1 MNTVVDQKLSS
12 LSFSEKIP
20 FECVTFVAGKKPKL
34 KNTRFCWDRIAMVT
48 PKIFLKTS
56 NATLRTQNDWT
67 CQSECWHVFYLRSWL
82 DNFCIIFKYLLTE
95 SCDSLLSWPC
105 VNFGRL
111 SHQKIINKNAFC
123 LYNVVFDKHFCDSKL
138 PLVPSMRSAND
149 SMQSLIKNYELN
161 YIFLNFFFEKST
173 NK

>member
-1 MNTVVDQKLSS
+1 M
-12 LSFSEKIP
+12 
-20 FECVTFVAGKKPKL
+20 
-34 KNTRFCWDRIAMVT
+34 
-48 PKIFLKTS
+48 
-56 NATLRTQNDWT
+56 
-67 CQSECWHVFYLRSWL
+67 FYLRSWL

-161 YIFLNFFFEKST
+161 YIFLKFFSEKST
-173 NK
+173 NKSKQYKILISNNYKLFVFHRNQFTTHHPMSRHRH